1 MGFNSRPVEG
11 RTVAVRGTTKPVFA
25 STHAPV
31 QGANSPASP
40 AYAILSVASTH
51 APCGRTMYRLP
62 TTAIYTLQLTPPRG
76 GELYTFLSY
85 TKLSFAS
92 THAPVWGVRL

>member
-62 TTAIYTLQLTPPRG
+62 TTAIYTLQLTPPCG
-76 GELYTFLSY
+76 GRTSQ
-85 TKLSFAS
+85 
-92 THAPVWGVRL
+92 